1 MDRWRDR
8 VALVTGGSSGIGHGV
23 ALRLAS
29 HGMKVATCARNFDAL
44 KELQETVKA
53 NGVGEIL
60 PIQCDLRNSSEIT
73 NMFEVIKKHYGR
85 VDVCVNNA
93 GLNYPGEV
101 SLLDGSTEKWRDIL
115 NVNILAV
122 MICSRESVKLMK
134 ENNID
139 DGQVIHISSMSG
151 HRLVDNFVYSC
162 TKHAVKAL
170 TEGLRVELFD
180 SNSRIRVA
188 SVSPANVDTRM
199 TSETF
204 KQLDVS
210 DIVDAVVYIL
220 SAQPHAQVH
229 DVLIRSIEQKT

>member
-1 MDRWRDR
+1 MERWRDR
-8 VALVTGGSSGIGHGV
+8 VALVTGASSGIGNGI

-29 HGMKVATCARNFDAL
+29 LGMKVVGCGRNFAAL
-44 KELQETVKA
+44 QELQETVKSS
-53 NGVGEIL
+53 GVGEIL
-60 PIQCDLRNSSEIT
+60 PIQCDLRNEADISA
-73 NMFEVIKKHYGR
+73 MFDVIKKHYGR

-93 GLNYPGEV
+93 GINYATEA
-101 SLLDGSTEKWRDIL
+101 SLLGGSTDKWRDII

-122 MICSRESVKLMK
+122 LICTRESVKLMK
-134 ENNID
+134 ENNIN
-139 DGQVIHISSMSG
+139 DGQVINISSMSA

-170 TEGLRVELFD
+170 TEGLRVELFE

-188 SVSPANVDTRM
+188 SISPANVDTPM
-199 TSETF
+199 IAEPF

-220 SAQPHAQVH
+220 TAKPHAQVH
-229 DVLIRSIEQKT
+229 DVLIRSIEQRS